1 MLEQKSEGG
10 MSLQSFRLELGF
22 PLYRIKVESVC
33 FDQDFDLVIVGKGM
47 TIRSF
52 GNTN

>member
-22 PLYRIKVESVC
+22 PLYRIKVC